1 MHRALDVCHALVCA
15 IIWLSRIL
23 LYLDGST
30 YVYVCTCSYIQ
41 LVSTSL
47 SVRARFE
54 AETREEDKRISKAR
68 EAKAKRD
75 TKMA

>member
-1 MHRALDVCHALVCA
+1 MMHGALDVCHALVRA

-54 AETREEDKRISKAR
+54 AETREEENSKM
-68 EAKAKRD
+68 KAI
-75 TKMA
+75 